1 MKTRIL
7 SLVLCVTMLL
17 GAVAMFASCKKN
29 SKTDALVIMS
39 EELDGLFNPFYS
51 TTGADGTIVGMTQ
64 IGMLTSKYVNGSIE
78 VGFGDDEAVVVK
90 DFESKYDSAKNET
103 VYTFVL
109 KHGILYADGHPLTM

>member
-17 GAVAMFASCKKN
+17 GVVSMFASCSKKN
-29 SKTDALVIMS
+29 KTDALVIMS

-90 DFESKYDSAKNET
+90 DFESKYDSAKNEEA
-103 VYTFVL
+103 VSSS
-109 KHGILYADGHPLTM
+109 